1 MYRFLIIEDDPA
13 AADKLEQFV
22 TRYLGERGIDA
33 AIDKLSTAFE
43 FIELKQHYDLVFM
56 DIDLPGINGMEAA
69 AMLRERDHD
78 TLLVFV
84 TDLAKY
90 AVKGYEVDA
99 LDFIVKPISYQGIAL
114 RMDRVAR
121 ALEARP
127 SKSIAVSGRQG
138 VSVFPARD
146 LIYAEVRGH
155 YLTFHLSNG
164 QIIEA
169 RGSLKACCEQNTL
182 PQFIQISSGYVVN
195 ADNVRLIDGQT
206 VKMSNGDDLIMSRPK
221 RRDALASFARY
232 YGGN

>member
-13 AADKLEQFV
+13 AADKREQFV

-114 RMDRVAR
+114 RMDRVVR
-121 ALEARP
+121 ALETRP
-127 SKSIAVSGRQG
+127 SKVIAVSGRQG
-138 VSVFPARD
+138 VSVFPAPD
-146 LIYAEVRGH
+146 ASLLGYAAWNACLAAS
-155 YLTFHLSNG
+155 LTVCLCPPMTAHSFRL
-164 QIIEA
+164 
-169 RGSLKACCEQNTL
+169 L
-182 PQFIQISSGYVVN
+182 PMNKGTSKPASAKESPTSGWVG
-195 ADNVRLIDGQT
+195 I
-206 VKMSNGDDLIMSRPK
+206 
-221 RRDALASFARY
+221 
-232 YGGN
+232 